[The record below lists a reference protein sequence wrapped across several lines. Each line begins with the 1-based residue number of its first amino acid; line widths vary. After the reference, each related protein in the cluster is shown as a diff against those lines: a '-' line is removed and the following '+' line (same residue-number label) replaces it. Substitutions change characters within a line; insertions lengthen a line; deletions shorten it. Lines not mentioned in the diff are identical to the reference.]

1 MVNVTLAIPEEL
13 HAKMRKHSEI
23 RWSEVIRKTI
33 SEKVDHLDMLDRLS
47 AKSKLTKR
55 DVELLAKNIDGEVAK
70 KLGLK

>member
-13 HAKMRKHSEI
+13 HAKMRKH
-23 RWSEVIRKTI
+23 SEVIRKTI